1 MKKPILLITLF
12 ILFSFASHA
21 QFPGMGGSKTPKL
34 KGKINGELIDSL
46 SNEEVGYA
54 TIVLKRSGK
63 EKEIN
68 GILSE
73 DDGGFKLED
82 VTVGTY
88 DLYISFLGY
97 EEKIIRGVELTK
109 KKPDVNL
116 GKIVFVQNNFILDE
130 VEVTADRALIENKV
144 DKIVY
149 NAENDASI
157 SGGDAADV
165 LRKVP
170 MLSVD
175 LDGNVSMR
183 GSQNVR
189 ILINGK
195 PSGMFSTNVADA
207 LKMFPA
213 DQIQKVEVITS
224 PGAKYDGEGTAGI
237 VNIITKKGNVE
248 GIAGSFDVSVGTR
261 QNSLVSN
268 LNAGKGRFGSSA
280 SVSVYQSLPADGISE
295 FTRVDDIGSGVITLS
310 QIGTTNT
317 SRLGFSG
324 SVSAFYDFN
333 AFNAINTSITYR
345 GFGFDVEGVSD
356 GSITGDPLAPDIL
369 WNRSNF
375 GDNLFSGYDWNTDF
389 TKKFEDN
396 EDREFSI
403 AYQLSGNIQN
413 QDYTVTQTGA
423 PSFIRDENLFN
434 DGDNLEQTIQFD
446 YVHPFE
452 NKMKLEVGAKTVLRN
467 IISDS
472 KFSLFNPATNN
483 YDLID
488 QSRSQ
493 IFEYGQ
499 DVYAGYAQLNFSIK
513 KFQFITGLR
522 YETTDIE
529 GRIDDGSLP
538 FDQAYS
544 NWLPNFTI
552 SRGLKNFQNIKFS
565 YTQRIQRPSLYFIN
579 PFNNTVD
586 QVNVTMGNP
595 QLGPEVADQYE
606 LSYNTFIKGVGIFSS
621 AYYKVTNDIIESI
634 LGLDQNNITIN
645 TFDNVGTN
653 KSVGLNLFS
662 TKSFNS
668 LTIRGGGNIFTYNG
682 SGVINGVS
690 LERQTYEYN
699 VFFGGEY
706 TITPTIKAD
715 FFGFFN
721 SPRRGLQGDQASFS
735 IYGFGAR
742 KEFKKWSIGVKIIE
756 PFMRDKFFNS
766 SQSGQNFTQDVV
778 FSIPFRS
785 FGINARYKFG
795 KVDFKERQSKIK
807 NDDLKS
813 GQQGGGG
820 NGGNFGGGNNNN

>member
-1 MKKPILLITLF
+1 MKKLILLTSVF
-12 ILFSFASHA
+12 IFFSFASHA

-34 KGKINGELIDSL
+34 KGKINGELVDSL
-46 SNEEVGYA
+46 SNEKVAYA
-54 TIVLKRSGK
+54 TIVVKRAGK
-63 EKEIN
+63 EKELN

-73 DDGGFKLED
+73 DDGKFKLDD
-82 VTVGTY
+82 VTVGSY

-97 EEKIIRGVELTK
+97 QEKIIRGVELTK

-116 GKIVFVQNNFILDE
+116 GKVLLVQDNFMLNE
-130 VEVTADRALIENKV
+130 VEVTGQRSLIENKV

-149 NAENDASI
+149 NAEDDASI
-157 SGGDAADV
+157 AGGDAADV

-170 MLSVD
+170 LLSVD
-175 LDGNVSMR
+175 LDGNVSLR
-183 GSQNVR
+183 GSNNVR

-248 GIAGSFDVSVGTR
+248 GVAGSFDVSLGVR

-280 SVSVYQSLPADGISE
+280 SVSIYQSLPADGISE
-295 FTRVDDIGSGVITLS
+295 FTRIDNLNNNFVTTS
-310 QIGTTNT
+310 QMGNTVT

-324 SVSAFYDFN
+324 SASAFYDFN
-333 AFNAINTSITYR
+333 AFNALNTSITYR
-345 GFGFDVEGVSD
+345 GFGFDVEGQID
-356 GSITGDPLAPDIL
+356 GSISGSPGVPDVF
-369 WNRSNF
+369 WERDNF
-375 GDNLFSGYDWNTDF
+375 GNNLFSGYDWNTDF
-389 TKKFEDN
+389 TKKFEDDEN
-396 EDREFSI
+396 REFSV

-413 QDYTVTQTGA
+413 QDYTVIQTGA
-423 PSFIRDENLFN
+423 PLFIRNENLFN
-434 DGDNLEQTIQFD
+434 DGDNLESTIQAD
-446 YVHPFE
+446 YTHPFE
-452 NKMKLEVGAKTVLRN
+452 NKIKLETGAKAVLRN
-467 IISDS
+467 IVSDS
-472 KFSLFNPATNN
+472 RFSLYNPDNGS

-488 QSRSQ
+488 PSRSQ

-522 YETTDIE
+522 YETTGID
-529 GRIDDGSLP
+529 GRIDDGSSP

-565 YTQRIQRPSLYFIN
+565 YTQRIQRPSLFFIN
-579 PFNNTVD
+579 PFNNSVD
-586 QVNVTMGNP
+586 QVNVTVGNP
-595 QLGPEVADQYE
+595 QLEPEIADQFE
-606 LSYNTFIKGVGIFSS
+606 LSYNTFIKGVGVFSS
-621 AYYKVTNDIIESI
+621 AYYKITSNIIESI
-634 LGLDQNNITIN
+634 LGLDANNITIN

-653 KSVGLNLFS
+653 KSLGLNLFS
-662 TKSFNS
+662 TKTFNNF
-668 LTIRGGGNIFTYNG
+668 TVRGGGNIFTYNAT
-682 SGVINGVS
+682 GVVNGVD
-690 LERQTYEYN
+690 LERETYEYN
-699 VFFGGEY
+699 VFFSGEY
-706 TITPTIKAD
+706 SISSTIKAD

-742 KEFKKWSIGVKIIE
+742 KEFKKWSIGLKVIE
-756 PFMRDKFFNS
+756 PFQRDKFFNS
-766 SQSGQNFTQDVV
+766 SQAGPNFTQDIV

-785 FGINARYKFG
+785 IGINARYKFG
-795 KVDFKERQSKIK
+795 KVDFKERKSKIK

-813 GQQGGGG
+813 GQGGGG
-820 NGGNFGGGNNNN
+820 NGGGNFGGGNNNN

>member
-1 MKKPILLITLF
+1 MKKLISLA
-12 ILFSFASHA
+12 ILFAFFSIAAHA

-34 KGKINGELIDSL
+34 KGKISGELIDSL
-46 SNEEVGYA
+46 SNEKIGYA
-54 TIVLKRSGK
+54 TIVVKRSGK
-63 EKEIN
+63 EKELN

-73 DDGGFKLED
+73 DDGKFKLDD

-97 EEKIIRGVELTK
+97 EEKILRGVELTK

-116 GKIVFVQNNFILDE
+116 GKVLLVQDNFILNE

-149 NAENDASI
+149 NAENDSSI
-157 SGGDAADV
+157 AGGDAADV

-248 GIAGSFDVSVGTR
+248 GVAGSFDVSVGTR

-280 SVSVYQSLPADGISE
+280 SASIYYSLPADGVSE
-295 FTRVDDIGSGVITLS
+295 FTRVDDLGSHIETLS
-310 QIGTTNT
+310 QIGNTNT

-324 SVSAFYDFN
+324 SASAFYDFN
-333 AFNAINTSITYR
+333 AFNAINTSISYR

-356 GSITGDPLAPDIL
+356 GIISGVPNIPDVL
-369 WNRSNF
+369 WNRTNS
-375 GDNLFSGYDWNTDF
+375 GENLFSGYDWNTDF

-396 EDREFSI
+396 EEQEFSI

-413 QDYTVTQTGA
+413 QDYIVTQTGN
-423 PSFIRDENLFN
+423 PFFVRDENLFN
-434 DGDNLEQTIQFD
+434 DGDNLESTIQVD

-467 IISDS
+467 ILSES
-472 KFSLFNPATNN
+472 EFLAFNPATNS
-483 YDLID
+483 YDLKD
-488 QSRSQ
+488 PSRSQ
-493 IFEYGQ
+493 VFEYGQ
-499 DVYAGYAQLNFSIK
+499 DVYAGYGQLNFSIK

-522 YETTDIE
+522 YETTSID
-529 GRIDDGSLP
+529 GKSDDGTAP
-538 FDQAYS
+538 FDQAYT

-579 PFNNTVD
+579 PFNNDVD
-586 QVNVTMGNP
+586 QVNVTIGNP
-595 QLGPEVADQYE
+595 QLGPEIADQFE

-621 AYYKVTNDIIESI
+621 AYYKVTTDIIESI
-634 LGLDQNNITIN
+634 LALGPDNSTIN
-645 TFDNVGTN
+645 TFANVGTN
-653 KSVGLNLFS
+653 KSIGLNLFS
-662 TKSFNS
+662 TKSINS

-682 SGVINGVS
+682 TGIINGVS
-690 LERQTYEYN
+690 LERKTYEYN

-706 TITPTIKAD
+706 AITPTIKAD

-766 SQSGQNFTQDVV
+766 SQSGPNFTQDIV

-813 GQQGGGG
+813 GQQGGG

>member
-1 MKKPILLITLF
+1 MKKLLSLIVLF
-12 ILFSFASHA
+12 TFFASSAFA
-21 QFPGMGGSKTPKL
+21 QFPGMGGSKAPKI
-34 KGKINGELIDSL
+34 KGKISGELVDSL
-46 SNEEVGYA
+46 SNEKVGYA
-54 TIVLKRSGK
+54 TIVVKRSGK
-63 EKEIN
+63 EKELN
-68 GILSE
+68 GILSD
-73 DDGGFKLED
+73 DDGKFKIED
-82 VTVGTY
+82 VTSGTY

-97 EEKIIRGVELTK
+97 AEKIIRGVELTK
-109 KKPDVNL
+109 KKPDMNL
-116 GKIVFVQNNFILDE
+116 GKILLVQDNFMLNE

-157 SGGDAADV
+157 AGGDAADV

-195 PSGMFSTNVADA
+195 PSGMFSNNVADA

-248 GIAGSFDVSVGTR
+248 GVAGSFDVSVGTR
-261 QNSLVSN
+261 QNSLVGN

-280 SVSVYQSLPADGISE
+280 SGSVFYSLPAVGVSE
-295 FTRVDDIGSGVITLS
+295 FSRVNDTGNGLVTFLQEGSTE
-310 QIGTTNT
+310 T

-324 SVSAFYDFN
+324 SASAFYDFN
-333 AFNAINTSITYR
+333 AFNSLNTSISYQ
-345 GFGFDVEGVSD
+345 GFGFDVSGESVASTTRMSG
-356 GSITGDPLAPDIL
+356 APDVL
-369 WNRSNF
+369 WNRTNF
-375 GDNLFSGYDWNTDF
+375 GENLFSGYDWNTDF
-389 TKKFEDN
+389 TKKFEDHEN
-396 EDREFSI
+396 REFSI

-413 QDYTVTQTGA
+413 QDYTVTQTGN
-423 PSFIRDENLFN
+423 PNFLRNDNLFN
-434 DGDNLEQTIQFD
+434 DGDNLESTVQVD

-467 IISDS
+467 IVSDS
-472 KFSLFNPATNN
+472 KFSAFNPATNS

-488 QSRSQ
+488 ASKSQ
-493 IFEYGQ
+493 VFEYGQ
-499 DVYAGYAQLNFSIK
+499 DVYAGYAQLNYSIK
-513 KFQFITGLR
+513 KFQFITGVR
-522 YETTDIE
+522 YETTAID
-529 GRIDDGSLP
+529 GRIDDGSEP
-538 FDQAYS
+538 FEQSYS

-579 PFNNTVD
+579 PFNNNVD
-586 QVNVTMGNP
+586 QVNVTVGNP
-595 QLGPEVADQYE
+595 QLEPEIADQFE

-621 AYYKVTNDIIESI
+621 AYYKITDGIIESI
-634 LGLDQNNITIN
+634 LGLNNQNITIN

-653 KSVGLNLFS
+653 RSLGLNLFS
-662 TKSFNS
+662 TKNINNF
-668 LTIRGGGNIFTYNG
+668 TIRGGGNIFTYNAEG
-682 SGVINGVS
+682 IINGVE
-690 LERQTYEYN
+690 LERKTYEYN

-706 TITPTIKAD
+706 SITPTIKAD

-721 SPRRGLQGDQASFS
+721 SPRRSLQGDQASFS

-742 KEFKKWSIGVKIIE
+742 KEFKKWSVGIKIIE
-756 PFMRDKFFNS
+756 PFQRDKFFNS
-766 SQSGQNFTQDVV
+766 SQSGPDFTQDIV

-813 GQQGGGG
+813 GQEGGG
-820 NGGNFGGGNNNN
+820 NGGGNFGGNNN